1 MEYIVFC
8 ICSIVLARFLEKTS
22 RVISVAHDILFIVLS
37 FAFFF
42 STNNPTIVSIV
53 VKVVGQEF
61 YNTLHSAAIDT
72 QAYAKLGFSVF
83 FVVESLVILIVSI
96 AAIIIFIKSLKH
108 VVKSVK
114 VKTIN
119 DINLS
124 SFDEEMPLSSNKT
137 VIKNQNRYSLK
148 CCLLNQN
155 SQFRFDETPFIF
167 VCVLK
172 CTNFMYTMFIYIRRF
187 IYYEIKK

>member
-72 QAYAKLGFSVF
+72 QVYAKLGFSVF

-148 CCLLNQN
+148 CCLLN
-155 SQFRFDETPFIF
+155 
-167 VCVLK
+167 
-172 CTNFMYTMFIYIRRF
+172 
-187 IYYEIKK
+187 